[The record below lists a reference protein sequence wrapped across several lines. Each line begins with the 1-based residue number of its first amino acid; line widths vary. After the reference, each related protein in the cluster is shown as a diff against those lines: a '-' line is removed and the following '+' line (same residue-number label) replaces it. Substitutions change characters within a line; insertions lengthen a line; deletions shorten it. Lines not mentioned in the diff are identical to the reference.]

1 MLLNKP
7 LNLAEK
13 NEWLGEWDMSD
24 DFGGKV
30 LGSLKYDG
38 SDDATLEL
46 YIDSRNSEFTV
57 RNYEVLHGMSGKQE
71 ITLLDVSATIP
82 NLRSFLGRSLN
93 RVSYKVDSV
102 IIGAHVENRDSEVF
116 SKLRVSIEDTNRWSG
131 ASTVLSRIPK
141 PNVEDSEGY
150 GVFVV
155 KNNLA
160 PVEVDGKIYQI
171 VSGDV
176 STSVDF
182 KKGESSGN
190 LRVQD
195 FWEVS
200 SPSLFSLD
208 KALGEVKILQ
218 DLLSFAT
225 CRAAGVIWIQL
236 EVAGTESEL
245 PNGTPLPPRRV
256 DVISSLMGIGK
267 GDLECIDP
275 RRFLFTCESIPF
287 ELIVPRWI
295 GLYRD
300 MRVSINM
307 IMAQIFA
314 PMPFVENSLLMITGT
329 AEVLHKNLNISNVR
343 SLKERLFELASTF
356 IKDASL
362 LLIPDIQYWARRTV
376 KARNK
381 LTHEGTTDDHSV
393 DELLAIIKVTRAVI
407 TLAVLEKLEIS
418 GEHQKY
424 VVERHPQFIEAARYA
439 RGWLTPRSEE
449 ITEEKQNNTNA

>member
-1 MLLNKP
+1 M
-7 LNLAEK
+7 
-13 NEWLGEWDMSD
+13 
-24 DFGGKV
+24 
-30 LGSLKYDG
+30 
-38 SDDATLEL
+38 
-46 YIDSRNSEFTV
+46 
-57 RNYEVLHGMSGKQE
+57 
-71 ITLLDVSATIP
+71 
-82 NLRSFLGRSLN
+82 
-93 RVSYKVDSV
+93 
-102 IIGAHVENRDSEVF
+102 ENRDYEAF
-116 SKLRVSIEDTNRWSG
+116 SKLRVSIEDTNCWNG
-131 ASTVLSRIPK
+131 ASEISSRIPTHS
-141 PNVEDSEGY
+141 VDDSEEY

-155 KNNLA
+155 KNNPV

-267 GDLECIDP
+267 YDLECIDP

-314 PMPFVENSLLMITGT
+314 PMPFVENSLLMVTGT
-329 AEVLHKNLNISNVR
+329 AEVLHKNLNISDTMY
-343 SLKERLFELASTF
+343 LKGRLVELASTF
-356 IKDASL
+356 IKDASP
-362 LLIPDIQYWARRTV
+362 LLIPDIPYWASRTV

-381 LTHEGTTDDHSV
+381 LTHEGTTDEHSV
-393 DELLAIIKVTRAVI
+393 DELLAIIKATRAVI

-418 GEHQKY
+418 GEHQKC
-424 VVERHPQFIEAARYA
+424 VVDRHPQFIETARDA
-439 RGWLTPRSEE
+439 RDWLTPPPEE
-449 ITEEKQNNTNA
+449 ITEEKQNNTNE

>member
-1 MLLNKP
+1 MLNKP
-7 LNLAEK
+7 LILAEK
-13 NEWLGEWDMSD
+13 NEWLGEWDIPD
-24 DFGGKV
+24 AFGGKV
-30 LGSLKYDG
+30 FGNLKYDG
-38 SDDATLEL
+38 SGGVTLEL
-46 YIDSRNSEFTV
+46 YIDSRNSGFVV
-57 RNYEVLHGMSGKQE
+57 RNYENVYGISGVQE
-71 ITLLDVSATIP
+71 ITLLGVRASP
-82 NLRSFLGRSLN
+82 NLQPFPARFPF
-93 RVSYKVDSV
+93 RVSYEVDSV
-102 IIGAHVENRDSEVF
+102 IIGAHVENQDYEVF
-116 SKLRVSIEDTNRWSG
+116 SKLRVSIEDTNCWSG
-131 ASTVLSRIPK
+131 ASEISSRIPK
-141 PNVEDSEGY
+141 HSVANPDEY
-150 GVFVV
+150 GISLV
-155 KNNLA
+155 KNNPT
-160 PVEVDGKIYQI
+160 PVEVGGKIYQV

-245 PNGTPLPPRRV
+245 PDGTPLPPRRV
-256 DVISSLMGIGK
+256 DVISSPMGIGK
-267 GDLECIDP
+267 YNLECIDP

-314 PMPFVENSLLMITGT
+314 PMPFIENSLLMVTGT
-329 AEVLHKNLNISNVR
+329 AEVLHKNLNISDMR
-343 SLKERLFELASTF
+343 YLKERLVELASTF
-356 IKDASL
+356 IKDASP
-362 LLIPDIQYWARRTV
+362 LLIPDISYWASRTV

-381 LTHEGTTDDHSV
+381 LTHEGTTDEHSV

-424 VVERHPQFIEAARYA
+424 VVERHPQFIESARYA
-439 RGWLTPRSEE
+439 RDWLTPPPEE
-449 ITEEKQNNTNA
+449 VTEETQNNTNA

>member
-1 MLLNKP
+1 MNKP

-13 NEWLGEWDMSD
+13 NEWLGEWDIPD

-71 ITLLDVSATIP
+71 ITLLDVRAKAP

-102 IIGAHVENRDSEVF
+102 IIGAPVENRDSEVF
-116 SKLRVSIEDTNRWSG
+116 SKLRVSIEDTNCWSG

-160 PVEVDGKIYQI
+160 PVRVDGKTYRVVSDI
-171 VSGDV
+171 VNV
-176 STSVDF
+176 SAEY
-182 KKGESSGN
+182 KKGETSGN
-190 LRVQD
+190 VRVQD

-208 KALGEVKILQ
+208 KALEEVKMLQ

-225 CRAAGVIWIQL
+225 CCVAGVIWIQL
-236 EVAGTESEL
+236 EVAGTEGEL
-245 PNGTPLPPRRV
+245 PDGRPLPPRRV

-267 GDLECIDP
+267 CDLECVDP
-275 RRFLFTCESIPF
+275 RRFRFSCDSIPF
-287 ELIVPRWI
+287 EVILPKWI
-295 GLYRD
+295 CVYGDIRD
-300 MRVSINM
+300 SINM
-307 IMAQIFA
+307 ILAQIFA
-314 PMPFVENSLLMITGT
+314 PMPFVENTLLMIVGT
-329 AEVLHKNLNISNVR
+329 AEVLHKNLNISDVR
-343 SLKERLFELASTF
+343 YLKERLIDLASTF
-356 IKDASL
+356 IKDASP
-362 LLIPDIQYWARRTV
+362 LLIPDSPYWAGRTV

-381 LTHEGTTDDHSV
+381 LIHEGTAGDHSV
-393 DELLAIIKVTRAVI
+393 DELLAITKVTRAVI

-424 VVERHPQFIEAARYA
+424 VVERHPQFIESARYA
-439 RGWLTPRSEE
+439 RDWLTPPPEE
-449 ITEEKQNNTNA
+449 ITEEKQNNTDA

>member
-13 NEWLGEWDMSD
+13 NEWLGEWDIPD
-24 DFGGKV
+24 AFEGKAFGI
-30 LGSLKYDG
+30 LKYDG
-38 SDDATLEL
+38 SGGVTLEL

-57 RNYEVLHGMSGKQE
+57 RNYENVHGISGAQE
-71 ITLLDVSATIP
+71 ITLLGVRPSSDFQPLPARFP
-82 NLRSFLGRSLN
+82 YC
-93 RVSYKVDSV
+93 VSYKVDSV
-102 IIGAHVENRDSEVF
+102 IIGAHVENRDYEAF
-116 SKLRVSIEDTNRWSG
+116 SKLRVSIEDTNCWNG
-131 ASTVLSRIPK
+131 ASEISSRIPTHS
-141 PNVEDSEGY
+141 VDDSEEY

-155 KNNLA
+155 KNNPV

-267 GDLECIDP
+267 YDLECIDP

-287 ELIVPRWI
+287 KLIVPRWI

-314 PMPFVENSLLMITGT
+314 PMPFVENSLLMVTGT
-329 AEVLHKNLNISNVR
+329 AEVLHKNLNISDTMY
-343 SLKERLFELASTF
+343 LKGRLVELASTF
-356 IKDASL
+356 IKDASP
-362 LLIPDIQYWARRTV
+362 LLIPDIPYWASRTV

-381 LTHEGTTDDHSV
+381 LTHEGTTDEHSV

-418 GEHQKY
+418 GEHQKC
-424 VVERHPQFIEAARYA
+424 VVDRHPQFIETTRDARD
-439 RGWLTPRSEE
+439 WLTPPPEE
-449 ITEEKQNNTNA
+449 ITEEKQNNTDA

>member
-1 MLLNKP
+1 MLFNKP
-7 LNLAEK
+7 LILAEK
-13 NEWLGEWDMSD
+13 NEWLGEWDIPD
-24 DFGGKV
+24 AFEGKAF
-30 LGSLKYDG
+30 GSLKYDG
-38 SDDATLEL
+38 SGGVTLEL
-46 YIDSRNSEFTV
+46 YIDSRNGGFVV
-57 RNYEVLHGMSGKQE
+57 RDYENVYGISGVQK
-71 ITLLDVSATIP
+71 ITLLGVRASP
-82 NLRSFLGRSLN
+82 NLQHFPARFPY

-102 IIGAHVENRDSEVF
+102 IIGAHVESQDSEAF
-116 SKLRVSIEDTNRWSG
+116 SKLRVSIEDTNCWSG
-131 ASTVLSRIPK
+131 ASEISSRIPK
-141 PNVEDSEGY
+141 PGVANPEEY
-150 GVFVV
+150 GISLV
-155 KNNLA
+155 KNNPT
-160 PVEVDGKIYQI
+160 PVEVGGKIYQV

-200 SPSLFSLD
+200 SPSLFSLE
-208 KALGEVKILQ
+208 KALDEVKILQ
-218 DLLSFAT
+218 DLLSFAA

-236 EVAGTESEL
+236 EVAGTESEF
-245 PNGTPLPPRRV
+245 PDGTPLPPRRV

-267 GDLECIDP
+267 YDLECIDP
-275 RRFLFTCESIPF
+275 RRFLFTCGSIPF

-295 GLYRD
+295 GLYSD

-314 PMPFVENSLLMITGT
+314 PMPFVENSLLMLTGT
-329 AEVLHKNLNISNVR
+329 AEVLHKNLNISDMR
-343 SLKERLFELASTF
+343 YLKGRLVELASTF
-356 IKDASL
+356 IKDVSP
-362 LLIPDIQYWARRTV
+362 LLIPDIPYWASRTV

-381 LTHEGTTDDHSV
+381 LTHEGTTDEHSV

-424 VVERHPQFIEAARYA
+424 VVERHPQFIESARYA
-439 RGWLTPRSEE
+439 RDWLTPPPEE
-449 ITEEKQNNTNA
+449 ITEEKQNNTDA